1 MQDND
6 PTGPALDES
15 QATVP
20 VAYSLDELMQLPVT
34 VLPALDERPSEESLR
49 EKPQVYFEDVEVG
62 LELPRDIQRLTPA
75 QLVRWASVMEDWDSS
90 YFDLD
95 AAVNRHGLP
104 GVVVPDS
111 WKVNA
116 MCRLLK
122 DWALPGG
129 WLWKLD
135 LQHKALITPRE
146 VIVLWGKVTQ
156 TRRLQNMGL
165 VNIESGILVY
175 GGTET
180 MPSTACVALPLRSGP
195 PLPYPFI
202 PPEVPDHA
210 EDTPVERKDDGESLR
225 SRWKKRNQH
234 DPVYGDSKCPRPD

>member
-1 MQDND
+1 MQDNE
-6 PTGPALDES
+6 PTGPALGEGQDLV
-15 QATVP
+15 Q
-20 VAYSLDELMQLPVT
+20 VAYSLDELMQLPAG

-62 LELPRDIQRLTPA
+62 LELPRYILRLTPA
-75 QLVRWASVMEDWDSS
+75 QLVRWTSVLEDWDSA

-95 AAVNRHGLP
+95 AAVNRLGLP

-135 LQHKALITPRE
+135 LQHKALISPGE
-146 VIVLWGKVTQ
+146 VIVLWGRVVR
-156 TRRLQNMGL
+156 TRALEDMGL
-165 VNIESGILVY
+165 VDVECGIRVY

-180 MPSTACVALPLRSGP
+180 MPATACVALPLRSGP
-195 PLPYPFI
+195 PLPYPFV
-202 PPEVPDHA
+202 PPEVPYLQ
-210 EDTPVERKDDGESLR
+210 EDAIVEQDDASEVPQEPQE
-225 SRWKKRNQH
+225 KEE
-234 DPVYGDSKCPRPD
+234 PA

>member
-1 MQDND
+1 M
-6 PTGPALDES
+6 
-15 QATVP
+15 
-20 VAYSLDELMQLPVT
+20 
-34 VLPALDERPSEESLR
+34 EE
-49 EKPQVYFEDVEVG
+49 
-62 LELPRDIQRLTPA
+62 
-75 QLVRWASVMEDWDSS
+75 WDSA

-95 AAVNRHGLP
+95 SAVNSLGLP

-111 WKVNA
+111 WKVNT

-129 WLWKLD
+129 WLWKLY
-135 LQHKALITPRE
+135 LQHRGLIAPGE

-156 TRRLQNMGL
+156 TQRLENMGL

-202 PPEVPDHA
+202 PPEVPDQA
-210 EDTPVERKDDGESLR
+210 VDTPVEPDDDGRVPSGLPEAEEET
-225 SRWKKRNQH
+225 
-234 DPVYGDSKCPRPD
+234 

>member
-6 PTGPALDES
+6 STGPALDES
-15 QATVP
+15 HASAP
-20 VAYSLDELMQLPVT
+20 VAYSLGELMQLPVT

-49 EKPQVYFEDVEVG
+49 EKPQVYFEDVKVG
-62 LELPRDIQRLTPA
+62 QELPRYIQRLTPA
-75 QLVRWASVMEDWDSS
+75 QLVRWASVLEEWDSA

-95 AAVNRHGLP
+95 SAVNSLGLP
-104 GVVVPDS
+104 GVVVPES

-116 MCRLLK
+116 VCRLLK

-135 LQHKALITPRE
+135 LQHRGLIAPGE

-156 TRRLQNMGL
+156 TRRLENMGL
-165 VNIESGILVY
+165 VIIESGILVY

-202 PPEVPDHA
+202 PPEVPDQA
-210 EDTPVERKDDGESLR
+210 EDTPVEPEDDGRVPSGLPEAEEET
-225 SRWKKRNQH
+225 
-234 DPVYGDSKCPRPD
+234 

>member
-6 PTGPALDES
+6 PTGPTLGEGQDLVQVS
-15 QATVP
+15 
-20 VAYSLDELMQLPVT
+20 YSLDELMQLPIG

-49 EKPQVYFEDVEVG
+49 EKPQVYFEDVEVD
-62 LELPRDIQRLTPA
+62 LKLPRYILRLTPA
-75 QLVRWASVMEDWDSS
+75 QLVRWTSVLEDWDSA

-95 AAVNRHGLP
+95 AAINLYGLP

-135 LQHKALITPRE
+135 LQHKALITPGE
-146 VIVLWGKVTQ
+146 VIVLWGRAVQTQ
-156 TRRLQNMGL
+156 RLETMGMVYL
-165 VNIESGILVY
+165 ECGIRVY
-175 GGTET
+175 GGAET
-180 MPSTACVALPLRSGP
+180 MPSLACVALPLRSGP

-202 PPEVPDHA
+202 PPEVPA
-210 EDTPVERKDDGESLR
+210 LEDGAVVERDD
-225 SRWKKRNQH
+225 
-234 DPVYGDSKCPRPD
+234 DSEVPPEPQETEEPA

>member
-62 LELPRDIQRLTPA
+62 LGASPVHPTLDSSPTGALGFRNGRLG
-75 QLVRWASVMEDWDSS
+75 LGS

-135 LQHKALITPRE
+135 LQHKATHHSRRSHCVVGQSDPNAAPRKHGPGEHRERHPGLRWNRDHALDRMCGPSIE
-146 VIVLWGKVTQ
+146 VRAAPPLSLHPPGSP
-156 TRRLQNMGL
+156 RPGGGH
-165 VNIESGILVY
+165 S
-175 GGTET
+175 GGTGRMT
-180 MPSTACVALPLRSGP
+180 
-195 PLPYPFI
+195 
-202 PPEVPDHA
+202 
-210 EDTPVERKDDGESLR
+210 GESLR
-225 SRWKKRNQH
+225 SRWKKRNQT
-234 DPVYGDSKCPRPD
+234 